1 MHSSSRFINSCP
13 GWLAYLFQSRRY
25 SNFYLAWYRECSV
38 SKRQKK
44 KTFVMLFVNDILRRW
59 GARQRFKH
67 LVSFTIYFLFPFK
80 SISVFPSLSI
90 TSHRSYHWI
99 LSWTKEKAYNN
110 RGWYFSSL
118 SKTSDMKKRY
128 PESKRKEEKEKDKE
142 VAETP
147 MVRTTSFLFYLT
159 ANPWNINLNVKG
171 KSNVQ
176 IHKRSCSSLRHV
188 WSTQL
193 EQHTI
198 LMSHFNAC
206 FLIILPVGWI
216 LDIWWIRE

>member
-1 MHSSSRFINSCP
+1 MGLVLQQSLWSACYPPELYLQTKESYLKIHSTCMHSSSRFINSCP

-44 KTFVMLFVNDILRRW
+44 KTFVMLFVNDILRIW

-118 SKTSDMKKRY
+118 SKTSDMKKDILKVR
-128 PESKRKEEKEKDKE
+128 ERKNKEKIK
-142 VAETP
+142 
-147 MVRTTSFLFYLT
+147 
-159 ANPWNINLNVKG
+159 K
-171 KSNVQ
+171 
-176 IHKRSCSSLRHV
+176 
-188 WSTQL
+188 
-193 EQHTI
+193 
-198 LMSHFNAC
+198 
-206 FLIILPVGWI
+206 
-216 LDIWWIRE
+216 